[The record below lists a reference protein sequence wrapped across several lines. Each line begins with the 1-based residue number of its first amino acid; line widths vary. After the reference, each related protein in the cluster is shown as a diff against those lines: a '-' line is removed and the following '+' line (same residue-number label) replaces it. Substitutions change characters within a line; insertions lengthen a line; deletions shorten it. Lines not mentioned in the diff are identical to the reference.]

1 MKNQG
6 DNLCPE
12 FIVEPVTPLKSFVF
26 GVVISASVGGQDLG
40 LPCPL
45 FSAPVATGPLLRTAT
60 SHQHFQTWIW
70 WTPPH
75 PLQKGQDVIHASV
88 LVDSAL
94 DISDHT
100 YS

>member
-1 MKNQG
+1 M
-6 DNLCPE
+6 
-12 FIVEPVTPLKSFVF
+12 F

-45 FSAPVATGPLLRTAT
+45 FSAPIAT

-88 LVDSAL
+88 LGDSAL